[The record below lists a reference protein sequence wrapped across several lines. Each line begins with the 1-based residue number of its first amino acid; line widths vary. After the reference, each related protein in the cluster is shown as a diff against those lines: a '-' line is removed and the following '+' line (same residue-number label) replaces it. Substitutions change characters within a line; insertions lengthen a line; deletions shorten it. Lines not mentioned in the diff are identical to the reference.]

1 MDIPSRGEP
10 VSTTKNA
17 AAHSRTAGEIMH
29 RLMRLVEARRAELGL
44 TQAQVAEAAGITERS
59 FRAIKAHSHSCN
71 LTTLVG
77 LASAL
82 GVSLGE
88 LITGQGE

>member
-1 MDIPSRGEP
+1 M
-10 VSTTKNA
+10 STVKNA
-17 AAHSRTAGEIMH
+17 VAHSREASEIM
-29 RLMRLVEARRAELGL
+29 RNVVRLVESRRAELGL

-88 LITGQGE
+88 LIAGQGE